1 VRQNRFNALSLPVAF
16 VLLGFLFVQPAF
28 AEVEEDEDRGT
39 KRWQE
44 KAVDLPAAPLPENLL
59 PLYVSAATDNDFFVD
74 VVSLT
79 VGPDGVVRYVL
90 VIQSAGGARNVS
102 FEGLRCETRER
113 RVYALGRLDGTWS
126 RSRNESWQ
134 RIRDVP
140 QIAITLHFF
149 MITSVPAAS
158 LFWVSMRLVMHCGGV
173 GTRKAI
179 DGKTCQLNS
188 LFLNSTAHCAPF
200 SLRRGVSALP
210 PERGFPRRG

>member
-39 KRWQE
+39 KRSQE

-140 QIAITLHFF
+140 ANRHH
-149 MITSVPAAS
+149 AA
-158 LFWVSMRLVMHCGGV
+158 LFYDYFCPGGV
-173 GTRKAI
+173 IVLGVDEARDA
-179 DGKTCQLNS
+179 
-188 LFLNSTAHCAPF
+188 
-200 SLRRGVSALP
+200 LRRGGH
-210 PERGFPRRG
+210 PESNRR

>member
-1 VRQNRFNALSLPVAF
+1 MRQNRFNVLSLPVAF

-28 AEVEEDEDRGT
+28 AEVEEDEDSSTR
-39 KRWQE
+39 RWQE
-44 KAVDLPAAPLPENLL
+44 KSVDLPAAPLPENLL
-59 PLYVSAATDNDFFVD
+59 PFYVSAATDNDFFVD
-74 VVSLT
+74 GASLT

-140 QIAITLHFF
+140 ANRHHAALFYDYFCPGGAIVL
-149 MITSVPAAS
+149 SVDEARDA
-158 LFWVSMRLVMHCGGV
+158 
-173 GTRKAI
+173 
-179 DGKTCQLNS
+179 
-188 LFLNSTAHCAPF
+188 
-200 SLRRGVSALP
+200 LRRGGH
-210 PERGFPRRG
+210 PETRRR